1 MFVLLVHVECQHGSA
16 VRLGMPLRSNVFN
29 VEIEDRPAG
38 KCDAS
43 RKKKKKKKKE
53 EERRERE
60 KEQAGGGDEA
70 EGGDGGDDGGGGGGV
85 RGKEALKEL
94 SELAGGMGFLA
105 NTCTSSQANT

>member
-1 MFVLLVHVECQHGSA
+1 MFTPFNGS
-16 VRLGMPLRSNVFN
+16 LGCPCRQTL
-29 VEIEDRPAG
+29 
-38 KCDAS
+38 
-43 RKKKKKKKKE
+43 E
-53 EERRERE
+53 EEEEEGGGGGGGAERERERE